1 MIRLLVLAAMAAFA
15 HGDLHEQIEKTTR
28 EITANPGNAALYL
41 KRGELHRLH
50 RESAPAF
57 ADYAQAERLDRTIA
71 GVDLGRA
78 RAFADQ
84 KQWSDAEAA
93 ITRYI
98 ARVPANEAAFAL
110 RAEIRDNA
118 NKPSAADWTAAIAAA
133 AEPRVDYY
141 IALAESHARSAPH
154 KSCQTESRAS
164 ASGRHAQSRTVVD
177 PAHTEALRAIDQ
189 GVAKLGPLV
198 TLRQWAIESL
208 AKQCRWDDAI
218 ARIDMLI
225 AEAPRKESWL
235 ARKAELQK
243 AAMQFERA
251 RETALAARGA
261 IGQLPPRVRETK
273 AMLDLVARLDAVTSG
288 TARQ

>member
-1 MIRLLVLAAMAAFA
+1 MIRAFFLFSLAAFA

-28 EITANPGNAALYL
+28 EIAGSPQNAALYL

-50 RESAPAF
+50 REFAPAF
-57 ADYAQAERLDRTIA
+57 ADYAQAERLDRSIA
-71 GVDLGRA
+71 GVELGRA
-78 RAFADQ
+78 RGFADQ
-84 KQWSDAEAA
+84 KQWAEAEAA

-98 ARVPANEAAFAL
+98 ARVPSNEVALAL
-110 RAEIRDNA
+110 RAEIRDSA
-118 NKPSAADWTAAIAAA
+118 GKPSAADWTAAIAAA

-141 IALAESHARSAPH
+141 IALAEAHSRSGAFP
-154 KSCQTESRAS
+154 
-164 ASGRHAQSRTVVD
+164 D
-177 PAHTEALRAIDQ
+177 ALRAIDS
-189 GVAKLGPLV
+189 GVAKLGALI

-208 AKQCRWDDAI
+208 AKQRRWDEAI
-218 ARIDMLI
+218 VRIDTLI

-261 IGQLPPRVRETK
+261 IGQLPPRVQQSK

-288 TARQ
+288 TKSR